1 MESYLFYCLSAA
13 IIIAIPGPGIV
24 LTITNSL
31 KFGFKY
37 TLFGILGNALG
48 ILIVA
53 SICSTSIG
61 LILAISASIFTII
74 KYLGAVYLIYLGY
87 KLLKNSTKLSKEF
100 ESSKKK
106 KLKTFNE
113 GLYVTLLNPK
123 ASLFFLSF
131 MPQFINHEK
140 SYMTQFVLLASLFA
154 IIIILVHSF
163 YAFIF
168 SKIGQKISIEK
179 LGKYINKIGGSI
191 LISLG
196 IGLSISSK

>member
-31 KFGFKY
+31 RFGFKY
-37 TLFGILGNALG
+37 TLLGILGNALG

-61 LILAISASIFTII
+61 IILAVSASIFTII
-74 KYLGAVYLIYLGY
+74 KYLGAIYLIYLGY

-140 SYMTQFVLLASLFA
+140 SYITQFILLASLFA
-154 IIIILVHSF
+154 IIIILVHSS

-168 SKIGQKISIEK
+168 SKIGQKISIEDF
-179 LGKYINKIGGSI
+179 GKYINRIGGGI
-191 LISLG
+191 LIGLG
-196 IGLSISSK
+196 IGLSTASK

>member
-31 KFGFKY
+31 RFGFKY
-37 TLFGILGNALG
+37 TLLGILGNALG

-61 LILAISASIFTII
+61 IILAVSASIFTII
-74 KYLGAVYLIYLGY
+74 KYLGAIYLIYLGY
-87 KLLKNSTKLSKEF
+87 KLLKNSTKLSKKF

-140 SYMTQFVLLASLFA
+140 SYITQFVLLASLFA

-168 SKIGQKISIEK
+168 SKIGQKISIEDF
-179 LGKYINKIGGSI
+179 GKYINRIGGGI
-191 LISLG
+191 LIGLG
-196 IGLSISSK
+196 IGLSTASK